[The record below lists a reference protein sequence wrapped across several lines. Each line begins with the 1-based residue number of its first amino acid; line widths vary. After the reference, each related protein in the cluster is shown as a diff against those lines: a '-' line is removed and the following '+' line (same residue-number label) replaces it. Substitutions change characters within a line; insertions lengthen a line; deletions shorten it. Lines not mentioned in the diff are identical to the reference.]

1 MRPLSPRR
9 RVAVFLP
16 LFIALW
22 VVLGNS
28 SRRHE
33 GDSGARSTP
42 VSPPPATATAP
53 VTPQATQSAGSG
65 WGADVGFRSHERL
78 AEHFDKHG
86 REVGAASEA
95 DYLRMAQALRDASVG
110 GSVEELKRDDGVT
123 CRFDRASG
131 YFLAF
136 NDDGTIRTF
145 FRPRDGQRYFE
156 RQADRPARAP

>member
-1 MRPLSPRR
+1 MRPLPPRR
-9 RVAVFLP
+9 RIAALVPVFIAVWVAVF
-16 LFIALW
+16 ASNRQR
-22 VVLGNS
+22 GE
-28 SRRHE
+28 R
-33 GDSGARSTP
+33 AAAP
-42 VSPPPATATAP
+42 VAPPPAAATAP
-53 VTPQATQSAGSG
+53 ATPPPVVSG

-78 AEHFDKHG
+78 SEHFAKHG
-86 REVGAASEA
+86 REVGAASEG

-131 YFLAF
+131 FFLAF

-156 RQADRPARAP
+156 RQAERPARAP

>member
-16 LFIALW
+16 IFIALW
-22 VVLGNS
+22 VVLAGTNRR
-28 SRRHE
+28 SRDE
-33 GDSGARSTP
+33 QAAP
-42 VSPPPATATAP
+42 AAPPPATATAP
-53 VTPQATQSAGSG
+53 AAPQPAQDAGSG

-78 AEHFDKHG
+78 TEHFDKHG

-95 DYLRMAQALRDASVG
+95 DYLRMAQALRDASVT

-131 YFLAF
+131 FFLAF

>member
-9 RVAVFLP
+9 RAAVFLP
-16 LFIALW
+16 IFIALW
-22 VVLGNS
+22 VVLAGTNRR
-28 SRRHE
+28 SRDE
-33 GDSGARSTP
+33 QAAP
-42 VSPPPATATAP
+42 AAPPPATATAP
-53 VTPQATQSAGSG
+53 AAPQPAQDAGSG

-86 REVGAASEA
+86 RYVVSASEA
-95 DYLRMAQALRDASVG
+95 DYLRMAQALRDASVA

-131 YFLAF
+131 FFLAF